1 MRDAGATMQTQDEFT
16 SYYSSMLDG
25 SYDCIDRIVINAYFS
40 MGQTPGGFRKWWIDL
55 HGTDD
60 NLDTNHLMRFAGR
73 FSRRVRAWARQ
84 NGIPLIDCGRGER
97 KHEQAHEY
105 IPRDPNFA
113 GVFLVQ
119 VSKFPAVAWK
129 VKRNKGCVFISRA
142 NPRPYVNHYSFHIID
157 PQWGH
162 VTIMMC
168 GHPPFGA
175 MIILNGHEWVE
186 REARRRGVDF
196 SKQDNCFVGG
206 SDYGML
212 SAVADSLVSDDA
224 MGRLHYACN
233 RWIYSACL
241 CFAIEIDEQKR
252 SGFVYSYSA
261 YQLEYSRNLK
271 FTKGA
276 QMDEV
281 YQAMIDRTR
290 NSLDIKTLTKI
301 FGHKH
306 RPFYRLSDGKKV
318 ECQARI
324 EKPSYDLT
332 VFKINFGRLGLKIY
346 DKGENVL
353 RIEATSHHVKD
364 LKCGKV
370 LSNIVAMCLALKEMV
385 VRFLNVLKCAH
396 ISFIDDGTFDSLH
409 LPSLRGNTRLAGIDV
424 NQPRMRNALA
434 AVVALAPKPG
444 GFTISD
450 IASKI
455 QEMNGWSDEQYG
467 KRQAA
472 YDLKKLRGKNL
483 VEKPERSR
491 KYITVQN
498 GIRVICAL
506 LVLREKVI
514 KPLLASAAKPRL
526 ANRPN
531 DCSPIDAHYDNIA
544 REMNLTFATLGIAA

>member
-1 MRDAGATMQTQDEFT
+1 MHTQDEFT
-16 SYYSSMLDG
+16 NYYSSMLDG
-25 SYDCIDRIVINAYFS
+25 TYDCIDRIVINAYFS
-40 MGQTPGGFRKWWIDL
+40 MGQTPGGFRKWWKDL
-55 HGTDD
+55 HGTDE

-73 FSRRVRAWARQ
+73 FSRRLRAWADQR
-84 NGIPLIDCGRGER
+84 GIPVVECARGER
-97 KHEQAHEY
+97 KHDQAHEY
-105 IPRDPNFA
+105 LPEDPNFA

-119 VSKFPAVAWK
+119 VTKCSAVIWK
-129 VKRNKGCVFISRA
+129 AVRNKGAVFISRA
-142 NPRPYVNHYSFHIID
+142 EPRPFVNHYCFHIMD
-157 PQWGH
+157 PAWGH
-162 VTIMMC
+162 ITIKMS

-175 MIILNGHEWVE
+175 QIILNGHEWVE
-186 REARRRGVDF
+186 REARRRDLDF
-196 SKQDNCFVGG
+196 AKQDNCFVGG
-206 SDYGML
+206 SDYEML
-212 SAVADSLVSDDA
+212 SAVADTLIADDA
-224 MGRLHYACN
+224 MGRLHDACN

-241 CFAIEIDEQKR
+241 CFALDLEEQR
-252 SGFVYSYSA
+252 QSGFGYSYSG

-276 QMDEV
+276 QMDGV
-281 YQAMIDRTR
+281 YQAVIDRTR
-290 NSLDIKTLTKI
+290 NSLDIKTLTKV
-301 FGHKH
+301 FGNKH
-306 RPFYRLSDGKKV
+306 RPRYRLSQGKQV

-353 RIEATSHHVKD
+353 RIEATSHYVKD

-409 LPSLRGNTRLAGIDV
+409 LPSLRGNIRLAGIDV
-424 NQPRMRNALA
+424 NQPRMRNVLG

-444 GFTISD
+444 GFALSD
-450 IASKI
+450 LASTV
-455 QEMNGWSDEQYG
+455 QEMSGWTHEQYG

-472 YDLKKLRGKNL
+472 YDLRKLRGKNL
-483 VEKPERSR
+483 VEKPGRSR
-491 KYITVQN
+491 KYITAQS

-514 KPLLASAAKPRL
+514 KPLLASVAKPSL
-526 ANRPN
+526 ANKPSN
-531 DCSPIDAHYDNIA
+531 CSPVDAHYDNIA
-544 REMNLTFATLGIAA
+544 REMSLTFATLGIAA